1 MKIEIFLDDKIINN
15 LKQHI
20 NNQNIEKFLE
30 EKLLEEIEDYLLGL
44 HMKGTNKT
52 ISYNEGM
59 NILKE
64 KIAN

>member
-1 MKIEIFLDDKIINN
+1 MKIEIFLDDNIVQN
-15 LKQHI
+15 LKHHLKT
-20 NNQNIEKFLE
+20 QNIEKFLE